1 MKIGDKV
8 KVKSW
13 EEILKTLNEDSSCI
27 NLNKDSGCIY
37 FNKEGMSPYINLI
50 GTISEIV
57 EKTGNVQIKSKDWNC
72 IYYWHPSWLE
82 LIPEELDVDKNCS
95 SKWLIF
101 CMIFQ
106 YLSGNCP
113 NPSIFKYLS
122 TPNKGDGGFNF
133 SGFEYDFR
141 NIQKGNVSFPDWPIL
156 NLPLDEAY
164 VILEH
169 CYKYAIGKSKKNL
182 KFFTQDINYI
192 IRCGFPW
199 NSTPEGGNYW
209 DHLSKYYQG
218 SISKEELKTVL
229 AQTDIKRL
237 ETQIKTESYEN
248 KLQRKKSIVIRGTV
262 PEGSITCGRKRK
274 TSIAVGYLSNSV
286 CIGG

>member
-1 MKIGDKV
+1 MKVGDKV

-13 EEILKTLNEDSSCI
+13 EEILKTLNKRYYCLEPC
-27 NLNKDSGCIY
+27 KDGEATY
-37 FNKEGMSPYINLI
+37 FNKEGMFQYVNLT
-50 GTISEIV
+50 GTISRIDKE
-57 EKTGNVQIKSKDWNC
+57 TGNIEIKSEDWRC
-72 IYYWHPSWLE
+72 PWWWRPCWLE
-82 LIPEELDVDKNCS
+82 LIPEELDVDKDCS

-113 NPSIFKYLS
+113 NPNIFKYLF
-122 TPNKGDGGFNF
+122 TPNKEDGGFNF
-133 SGFEYDFR
+133 KDFEYDFFG
-141 NIQKGNVSFPDWPIL
+141 IQKERVLFPNWPIL
-156 NLPLDEAY
+156 NIPLDEAY

-169 CYKYAIGKSKKNL
+169 CYKYETSKKNL
-182 KFFTQDINYI
+182 EFFTHSIDSI
-192 IRCGFPW
+192 IFSGFPW
-199 NSTPEGGNYW
+199 NCTPEGVDYW
-209 DHLSKYYQG
+209 DDRSKYYHV
-218 SISKEELKTVL
+218 SISKEESGTLKN
-229 AQTDIKRL
+229 II
-237 ETQIKTESYEN
+237 TQIKTENYEN

>member
-1 MKIGDKV
+1 MKVGDKV

-13 EEILKTLNEDSSCI
+13 EKILKTLGDDYSCI
-27 NLNKDSGCIY
+27 NPSKNGKAIY
-37 FNKEGMSPYINLI
+37 FDRSSMFNYVDLT
-50 GTISEIV
+50 GTVSKISDT
-57 EKTGNVQIKSKDWNC
+57 TGNIQIKFETKNC
-72 IYYWHPSWLE
+72 VWWWHPCWLD
-82 LIPEELDVDKNCS
+82 LIPEELIIDKNCS

-113 NPSIFKYLS
+113 NPSVFKYFS
-122 TPNKGDGGFNF
+122 TPTKEQGGFNF
-133 SGFEYDFR
+133 KDFEYDFL
-141 NIQKGNVSFPDWPIL
+141 NLQKGKILFPDWPIL

-164 VILEH
+164 IILEH
-169 CYKYAIGKSKKNL
+169 CYKYGADKKTLGFFSFKISAIIFG
-182 KFFTQDINYI
+182 
-192 IRCGFPW
+192 GFCW
-199 NSTPEGGNYW
+199 NHTPEKEEYW
-209 DHLSKYYQG
+209 NDHYIYYKG
-218 SISKEELKTVL
+218 LISKEELEKSSTQQKPKTL
-229 AQTDIKRL
+229 IKL
-237 ETQIKTESYEN
+237 FKPENYEN

>member
-1 MKIGDKV
+1 MKVGDKV

-13 EEILKTLNEDSSCI
+13 EEILKTLNENFCCR
-27 NLNKDSGCIY
+27 NLNKDSGCVY
-37 FNKEGMSPYINLI
+37 FNKKDMFSYVDLT
-50 GTISEIV
+50 GTISKIDKRTE
-57 EKTGNVQIKSKDWNC
+57 NVQIRFKEQNC

-82 LIPEELDVDKNCS
+82 LIPAELDVDKNCS

-113 NPSIFKYLS
+113 NPSIFKYMF
-122 TPNKGDGGFNF
+122 TPTKIDGGFNF
-133 SGFEYDFR
+133 SAFRYDFS
-141 NIQKGNVSFPDWPIL
+141 NIQKGNILFPDWPIL
-156 NLPLDEAY
+156 NIPLDEAY
-164 VILEH
+164 IILEH
-169 CYKYAIGKSKKNL
+169 CYKYAISKKNL
-182 KFFTQDINYI
+182 KFFTQDVNYI

-199 NSTPEGGNYW
+199 NSTPEGGDYW
-209 DHLSKYYQG
+209 DHLSKYYHG
-218 SISKEELKTVL
+218 SISKEELKKLLTQIDV
-229 AQTDIKRL
+229 KYL

>member
-1 MKIGDKV
+1 MEVNDKV

-13 EEILKTLNEDSSCI
+13 EEISKTLDDKCECI
-27 NLNKDSGCIY
+27 NLSKDGRRIYFDKDSM
-37 FNKEGMSPYINLI
+37 FNYVDLI
-50 GTISEIV
+50 GTISEINLN
-57 EKTGNVQIKSKDWNC
+57 TGNVKINFTGRTCVLW
-72 IYYWHPSWLE
+72 WHPSWLD
-82 LIPEELDVDKNCS
+82 LISEELTVDKNCS

-113 NPSIFKYLS
+113 NPSIFRYFA
-122 TPNKGDGGFNF
+122 TPMKEDGGFCYVD
-133 SGFEYDFR
+133 FEYDFL
-141 NIQKGNVSFPDWPIL
+141 NIQKGNVPFPDWPIL
-156 NLPLDEAY
+156 NIPLDEAY

-169 CYKYAIGKSKKNL
+169 CYKYGTNKKGIG
-182 KFFTQDINYI
+182 FFTFNVGTI
-192 IRCGFPW
+192 IFDGFCW
-199 NSTPEGGNYW
+199 NHTPEG
-209 DHLSKYYQG
+209 SKYWNDRYIYYKG
-218 SISKEELKTVL
+218 SISKKELKKSLT
-229 AQTDIKRL
+229 QTDIKYL
-237 ETQIKTESYEN
+237 ETQIKTENYEN

>member
-1 MKIGDKV
+1 MKVGDKV

-13 EEILKTLNEDSSCI
+13 KEILKTLNKEYYCI
-27 NLNKDSGCIY
+27 KPCKDGDTTY
-37 FNKEGMSPYINLI
+37 FNKEFMFQYVNLI
-50 GTISEIV
+50 GTISKIDNT
-57 EKTGNVQIKSKDWNC
+57 TGNVQIKFTNQTSSW
-72 IYYWHPSWLE
+72 WHPSWLE
-82 LIPEELDVDKNCS
+82 LISEELDVDKNCS

-113 NPSIFKYLS
+113 NPSVFKFFS
-122 TPNKGDGGFNF
+122 TPTTEDGGFNF
-133 SGFEYDFR
+133 SKFEYDFN
-141 NIQKGNVSFPDWPIL
+141 NIQNGRIPFPDWPIL

-164 VILEH
+164 TILEH
-169 CYKYAIGKSKKNL
+169 CYKYGESKKDL
-182 KFFTQDINYI
+182 EFFTQDISSILYG
-192 IRCGFPW
+192 GFLW
-199 NSTPEGGNYW
+199 INTPEGDGYWHNY
-209 DHLSKYYQG
+209 YNRVI
-218 SISKEELKTVL
+218 ISRGKLEESLTQQKIST
-229 AQTDIKRL
+229 
-237 ETQIKTESYEN
+237 TQIKTENYEN

>member
-1 MKIGDKV
+1 MKVGDKV

-13 EEILKTLNEDSSCI
+13 DEILKTLNKNFCCR
-27 NLNKDSGCIY
+27 NLNKDSGCVY
-37 FNKEGMSPYINLI
+37 FNKKDMSSCVDLT
-50 GTISEIV
+50 GTISEIDEV
-57 EKTGNVQIKSKDWNC
+57 TGNVLIKSKDWNC
-72 IYYWHPSWLE
+72 LYWWHPSWLE
-82 LIPEELDVDKNCS
+82 LIPEELDVDKSCS
-95 SKWLIF
+95 SRWLIF

-122 TPNKGDGGFNF
+122 TPNKRDGGFNF
-133 SGFEYDFR
+133 SGFEYDFG
-141 NIQKGNVSFPDWPIL
+141 NIQRGNVLFPDWPIL

-164 VILEH
+164 TILEH
-169 CYKYAIGKSKKNL
+169 CYKYGTFKKDL
-182 KFFTQDINYI
+182 EFFTNDVNLI
-192 IRCGFPW
+192 ISAGFPW
-199 NSTPEGGNYW
+199 NITPEGGDYW
-209 DHLSKYYQG
+209 GYQYEYYDG
-218 SISKEELKTVL
+218 CISKEELRKLLT
-229 AQTDIKRL
+229 QTDIKHL
-237 ETQIKTESYEN
+237 ETQIKTKNYET

>member
-8 KVKSW
+8 KIKSW
-13 EEILKTLNEDSSCI
+13 EEISKTLNKENYCI
-27 NLNKDSGCIY
+27 NPCKDGELTY
-37 FNKEGMSPYINLI
+37 FNKEYMSHYVNLTGNISKIDNATGNIHINFIDRTCTFWWRPCWLDL
-50 GTISEIV
+50 ISE
-57 EKTGNVQIKSKDWNC
+57 
-72 IYYWHPSWLE
+72 E
-82 LIPEELDVDKNCS
+82 LTVDKDCS

-113 NPSIFKYLS
+113 NPSIFRYFS
-122 TPNKGDGGFNF
+122 TPTTEQGGFNF
-133 SGFEYDFR
+133 SKFKYDFI
-141 NIQKGNVSFPDWPIL
+141 NLQKGKIPFPDWPIL

-164 VILEH
+164 KILEH
-169 CYKYAIGKSKKNL
+169 CYKYGTFKKDL
-182 KFFTQDINYI
+182 EFFTSEVSVI
-192 IRCGFPW
+192 IFGGFPW
-199 NSTPEGGNYW
+199 NSTPEGGDYWNYQ
-209 DHLSKYYQG
+209 SKYYNG
-218 SISKEELKTVL
+218 SISKEELKKLLT
-229 AQTDIKRL
+229 QTDIKHL
-237 ETQIKTESYEN
+237 ETQIKAENYEN

>member
-1 MKIGDKV
+1 MKVGDKV

-13 EEILKTLNEDSSCI
+13 EEILKTLNKGYYCLEPC
-27 NLNKDSGCIY
+27 KDGEATY
-37 FNKEGMSPYINLI
+37 FNKEGMFQYVNLT
-50 GTISEIV
+50 GTISRIDRS
-57 EKTGNVQIKSKDWNC
+57 TGNIEIKSKDWSC
-72 IYYWHPSWLE
+72 PWWWHPCWLE
-82 LIPEELDVDKNCS
+82 LIPEELDVDKDCS

-113 NPSIFKYLS
+113 NPSIFKYLF
-122 TPNKGDGGFNF
+122 TPTTEDGGFNF
-133 SGFEYDFR
+133 SRFKYDFL
-141 NIQKGNVSFPDWPIL
+141 NIQKGNVPFPDWPIL
-156 NLPLDEAY
+156 NIPLDEAY

-169 CYKYAIGKSKKNL
+169 CYKYEINEKNL
-182 KFFTQDINYI
+182 EFFTQDVSSI
-192 IRCGFPW
+192 IRNGFPW
-199 NSTPEGGNYW
+199 NSTPEGVDYW
-209 DHLSKYYQG
+209 DDRSKYYYV
-218 SISKEELKTVL
+218 STSKEELGTL
-229 AQTDIKRL
+229 RNTI
-237 ETQIKTESYEN
+237 TQIKTENYEN

>member
-1 MKIGDKV
+1 MKVGDKV

-13 EEILKTLNEDSSCI
+13 EEILKTVDHRYNCI
-27 NLNKDSGCIY
+27 NPSKNGELIY
-37 FNKEGMSPYINLI
+37 FDRDSMYQYTSLT
-50 GTISEIV
+50 GTISDIDSI
-57 EKTGNVQIKSKDWNC
+57 TGNVQIKFSKDC
-72 IYYWHPSWLE
+72 PMHWHPCWFD
-82 LIPEELDVDKNCS
+82 LISEELTVDKDCS

-113 NPSIFKYLS
+113 NPSIFRYFS
-122 TPNKGDGGFNF
+122 TPTTEQGGFNF
-133 SGFEYDFR
+133 SKFKYDFI
-141 NIQKGNVSFPDWPIL
+141 NLQKGKISFPDWPIL

-169 CYKYAIGKSKKNL
+169 CYTYGSFKKDL
-182 KFFTQDINYI
+182 ELFTYGISTI
-192 IRCGFPW
+192 IFCGFPW
-199 NSTPEGGNYW
+199 HSTPEGDIYW
-209 DHLSKYYQG
+209 NNRYEYYKKP
-218 SISKEELKTVL
+218 ISKEELDTLKNTV
-229 AQTDIKRL
+229 
-237 ETQIKTESYEN
+237 TQIKTKNYEN

-262 PEGSITCGRKRK
+262 PEGGITCGRKRK